1 MDERCV
7 MSELP
12 DYHQVLEMLSEKAAG
27 GSVSA
32 LICLERA
39 LRPENQPPEDDELD
53 EALARVLQKGD

>member
-1 MDERCV
+1 

-12 DYHQVLEMLSEKAAG
+12 DYEEVLRMLSEKAAG

-39 LRPENQPPEDDELD
+39 LRPENQPDPDEVEKALEQILSSED
-53 EALARVLQKGD
+53 